1 MKSILIILALSLSYF
16 TIAQQSGVRIEKAS
30 NPGEAING
38 ETIYVNSSVPT
49 VYAYLKVVN
58 LADSSNSY
66 YWQRSFCEGNP
77 GLVGEQFCD
86 NWSCVDLPQNNDDWT
101 VAESREI
108 LSGASTVFEPK
119 VVFEGSQC
127 DSILICYYILNT
139 AFERIDSIKIQFN
152 YLNPNICPQLVN
164 VEPISL
170 SDSKVYP
177 NPSTGIITVKDAPAG
192 SDIEITDM
200 VGKVVFKAKLNG
212 TTQNFDLSKNPDG
225 IYFYTIRAADGQSV
239 ITKRIVL
246 RK

>member
-1 MKSILIILALSLSYF
+1 MKKYTNFLASLFATFTLTAALAQASGIRFELVNTPGVEQNGVTLYAADGTESPGLYLTARNVSGTSQEYKWERVRMSLS
-16 TIAQQSGVRIEKAS
+16 
-30 NPGEAING
+30 NPAAEDQ
-38 ETIYVNSSVPT
+38 
-49 VYAYLKVVN
+49 L
-58 LADSSNSY
+58 
-66 YWQRSFCEGNP
+66 
-77 GLVGEQFCD
+77 CD
-86 NWSCVDLPQNNDDWT
+86 NWQCYTLHFLGDNWILGNPISLAND
-101 VAESREI
+101 
-108 LSGASTVFEPK
+108 ASTIFEPK
-119 VVFEGSQC
+119 IMFPEGTTGTATYRYYVR
-127 DSILICYYILNT
+127 DSND
-139 AFERIDSIKIQFN
+139 ERIDSITVVFTSTLSIEEDKIS
-152 YLNPNICPQLVN
+152 V
-164 VEPISL
+164 